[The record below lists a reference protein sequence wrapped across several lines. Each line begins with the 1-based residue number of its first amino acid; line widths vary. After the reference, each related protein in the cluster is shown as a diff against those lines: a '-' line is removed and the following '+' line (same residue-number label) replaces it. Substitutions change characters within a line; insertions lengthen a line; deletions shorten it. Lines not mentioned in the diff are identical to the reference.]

1 MADGWELE
9 RGCEYHANLIYNR
22 PELKNKR
29 NTNPDWVTSLAVVEF
44 IVELMREW
52 GCDRTYY
59 HDRDALPGGNVFTE
73 IFTTIKKSSYTI
85 VIVTKG
91 FVVDCW
97 GVYKSQAAFI
107 KLLQKSN
114 RFIAVYIDIDNH
126 HIPDELCTVLCMSF
140 GANWRDEREE
150 WNMLRNLIRH
160 VPTPIQ
166 DTGQDRFPDL
176 RSTINT
182 ELQHSQRNLT
192 SGVQG

>member
-1 MADGWELE
+1 
-9 RGCEYHANLIYNR
+9 
-22 PELKNKR
+22 
-29 NTNPDWVTSLAVVEF
+29 LAVVEF

-97 GVYKSQAAFI
+97 GMYKSQAAFI
-107 KLLQKSN
+107 KLLQNSKSN
-114 RFIAVYIDIDNH
+114 RFIAVCIDIDEH
-126 HIPDELCTVLCMSF
+126 HIPAELCTMSCMSF
-140 GANWRDEREE
+140 SDNWKDDREE
-150 WNMLRNLIRH
+150 WNRLRNLIRY

-166 DTGQDRFPDL
+166 DTGRDLFPATGNHSL
-176 RSTINT
+176 INLTIN
-182 ELQHSQRNLT
+182 
-192 SGVQG
+192 